1 MVATNTIIVG
11 SDTCPLAITSSH
23 PSSCYPCLVLP
34 TFDTA
39 AAASSFDPHKIDPSC
54 LNITGYTAVATAA
67 TVRIDSDHTGFT
79 AAAIGATNYTAI
91 IVHFTHHH

>member
-1 MVATNTIIVG
+1 MAAAKTIIVG

-23 PSSCYPCLVLP
+23 PSYPCLVLP
-34 TFDTA
+34 AFDTA

-54 LNITGYTAVATAA
+54 LNISFHTFTTAA
-67 TVRIDSDHTGFT
+67 TVRIDSDYTGYT
-79 AAAIGATNYTAI
+79 AVAIGATNTTAI